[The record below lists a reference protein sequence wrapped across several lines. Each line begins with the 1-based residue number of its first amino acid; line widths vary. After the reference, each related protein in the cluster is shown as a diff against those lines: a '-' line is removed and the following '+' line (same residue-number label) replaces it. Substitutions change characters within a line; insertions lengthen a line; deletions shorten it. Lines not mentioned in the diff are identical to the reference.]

1 MKTETQ
7 RKTRI
12 LNSSGKDNALYIISG
27 LLIALTMISALMPQ
41 TATGH
46 IATIAAAAL
55 IVIATQKGDN
65 TTRVSAI
72 IGTYIAVIT
81 VSVLN
86 SENTVETA
94 LLFLLLF
101 FITGYSAVGSKNILT
116 VSLVAMLILTLNFTA
131 ALMWTVLATF
141 TLALNSYLP
150 KTTDADIEEDENMK
164 TFCFI
169 IALIVIAAFLQT
181 PAEGTIIL
189 PGKDYF
195 YTEPGQLV

>member
-27 LLIALTMISALMPQ
+27 LLIALTMISALIPQ
-41 TATGH
+41 TETGH

-72 IGTYIAVIT
+72 IGTYLAVIT